1 LGLVSFGVVGV
12 YTLAAAHDV
21 TALAAALAG
30 ETVYL
35 VTVPASS
42 FYRRLVDRREKQRLM
57 KLRDQQREAS
67 IKLFDPRE
75 REAVEYLRWMK
86 NQIYSNYKKFT
97 NAKQIPSNIL
107 SLDQRWEDFVD
118 LLDVYRRRKHHLR
131 SINRQAVQN
140 QLVQAERAVEAAR
153 DDRERR
159 IQQSNVEI
167 LNIEKHKNYLRSLF
181 GAEEVNLKLTNDAKV
196 DIEVIDKAAKDLNF
210 ISYKLKETELLLGH
224 DSRARPITA
233 DMKKCPHLLVTGLSG
248 QGKTGL
254 LKCIIRNLT
263 NADIVLCNGFIED
276 FEGYRIPKL
285 LGEKNILIFLKNI
298 LEKPYKRERPFY
310 IIIEE
315 LATIKDKELNNVI
328 KELLCIA
335 RHYNIYVIGIIQ
347 IATKEELK
355 FKSYFNSRCSFKQLD
370 ESSYKVALG
379 CNVDGELSNR
389 EFYFYSDNLYKGR
402 TYSLTQ

>member
-1 LGLVSFGVVGV
+1 MAEFPKIDIKYLKEAFNEPLNFLGLVSFGVVGV
-12 YTLAAAHDV
+12 YTLASAGEIIP
-21 TALAAALAG
+21 LAAGLAA

-42 FYRRLVDRREKQRLM
+42 FYRRLVDRREKQRLL

-140 QLVQAERAVEAAR
+140 QLIQAERAVESAR

-167 LNIEKHKNYLRSLF
+167 LKRRVAAFK
-181 GAEEVNLKLTNDAKV
+181 
-196 DIEVIDKAAKDLNF
+196 DIERSVKLVEGQLQSIENFFGLVNDQVVTLPTPERVSSLDFEQLSDSIAMTKQMLEETSDTFAALDSHNRDMAKF
-210 ISYKLKETELLLGH
+210 ELLL
-224 DSRARPITA
+224 S
-233 DMKKCPHLLVTGLSG
+233 
-248 QGKTGL
+248 
-254 LKCIIRNLT
+254 
-263 NADIVLCNGFIED
+263 
-276 FEGYRIPKL
+276 
-285 LGEKNILIFLKNI
+285 
-298 LEKPYKRERPFY
+298 
-310 IIIEE
+310 
-315 LATIKDKELNNVI
+315 
-328 KELLCIA
+328 
-335 RHYNIYVIGIIQ
+335 
-347 IATKEELK
+347 
-355 FKSYFNSRCSFKQLD
+355 NSSK
-370 ESSYKVALG
+370 
-379 CNVDGELSNR
+379 
-389 EFYFYSDNLYKGR
+389 
-402 TYSLTQ
+402 

>member
-1 LGLVSFGVVGV
+1 MPEFPKIDLKYLKEAFNEPLNFLGLVSFGIVGV
-12 YTLAAAHDV
+12 YTVASAGDVIPLAAG
-21 TALAAALAG
+21 LAA

-42 FYRRLVDRREKQRLM
+42 FYRRLVDRREKQRLL

-140 QLVQAERAVEAAR
+140 QLTQAERSVAQSR

-167 LNIEKHKNYLRSLF
+167 LTRRVAAFH
-181 GAEEVNLKLTNDAKV
+181 
-196 DIEVIDKAAKDLNF
+196 DIERSVKLVEGQLQSIENFFGLVNDQVVTLPTPERVSALDFEQLSDSIAMTKQMLEETSDTFAALDSHNRDMGKF
-210 ISYKLKETELLLGH
+210 ELLL
-224 DSRARPITA
+224 S
-233 DMKKCPHLLVTGLSG
+233 
-248 QGKTGL
+248 
-254 LKCIIRNLT
+254 
-263 NADIVLCNGFIED
+263 
-276 FEGYRIPKL
+276 
-285 LGEKNILIFLKNI
+285 
-298 LEKPYKRERPFY
+298 
-310 IIIEE
+310 
-315 LATIKDKELNNVI
+315 
-328 KELLCIA
+328 
-335 RHYNIYVIGIIQ
+335 
-347 IATKEELK
+347 
-355 FKSYFNSRCSFKQLD
+355 NS
-370 ESSYKVALG
+370 SSSK
-379 CNVDGELSNR
+379 
-389 EFYFYSDNLYKGR
+389 
-402 TYSLTQ
+402 